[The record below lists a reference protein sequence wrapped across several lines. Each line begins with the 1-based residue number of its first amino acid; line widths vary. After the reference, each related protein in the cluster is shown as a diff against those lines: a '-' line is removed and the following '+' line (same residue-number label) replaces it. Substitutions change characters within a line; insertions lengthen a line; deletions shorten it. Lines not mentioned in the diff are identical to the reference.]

1 MATFLFDMH
10 SCVSVCRRLRY
21 SIGRQVIKQNMKY
34 LSVRLT
40 AAQVRAMSFMS
51 TKSLSKNMN
60 IYVYIWY
67 SIESVV

>member
-1 MATFLFDMH
+1 MSEA
-10 SCVSVCRRLRY
+10 
-21 SIGRQVIKQNMKY
+21 QVQYRKAGDKSKAKQQNMKY

-67 SIESVV
+67 SIESVVWR